1 MERILTGYFNRLIKD
16 KTILEIKGLAA
27 RLETLQV
34 WGVSVIK
41 LSHEVDGIIGADDTS
56 SLLFDDTDKSK
67 LDIIYALNPEEAILN
82 FELSEDFV
90 EFCGITDKKLEK
102 LVLPILTYPLKGIET
117 LLESYGLDL
126 PNDPHSNSAETLDSV
141 SELSEEND
149 AENSRIR
156 EINSSAIPSPMIPS
170 SRSGVPHTPPD
181 PPLSSQSSFLRDR
194 IPALDERI
202 LSVRAAAARQNITPT
217 LVITPSQRTNMSTP
231 LMPGILTNS
240 NEISFPTMSR
250 TESGLPPP
258 ETKFGGSSTPSAS
271 GHGPQNSHGAF
282 EFRDMNSAL
291 SSVLA
296 TASPSQNYGTS
307 LVRHPHG
314 SRFSQ
319 SPHNRRTE
327 PDPRHTMEGLYNHY
341 IGLQGEVFVSGV
353 IQSCSSLQAG
363 NRRPADQ
370 RVALQKFKA

>member
-34 WGVSVIK
+34 WGVSAIK
-41 LSHEVDGIIGADDTS
+41 LSHQVDGIIGADDTS
-56 SLLFDDTDKSK
+56 SLLFNDTDKSK
-67 LDIIYALNPEEAILN
+67 LEIIYALDPEEAILN

-90 EFCGITDKKLEK
+90 EFCGITGKKLEK

-149 AENSRIR
+149 AENSPIR

-170 SRSGVPHTPPD
+170 SRSGVPHTPLD

-240 NEISFPTMSR
+240 NEISFPTSSR
-250 TESGLPPP
+250 TESGLLPP
-258 ETKFGGSSTPSAS
+258 ETEFGGSSTPSAS

-319 SPHNRRTE
+319 SPHNPRTE